1 MTPDV
6 SIIVVNWNTCELT
19 LACLRSVYAETRE
32 VSFELLVVDNASD
45 DGSAAAIAETFPQAV
60 LLPQTENLG
69 FARANNVAAA
79 RARGEFLLLLNSDT
93 VVFDQAIDR
102 LVAFARANPEAG
114 IYGGRTFFEDGTL
127 NPSSCWSRS
136 TPWSEY
142 CHAVGLAR
150 VFRSSRLFNPES
162 FGSWRRDTVRQ
173 VDIVSGCFFLIRRAL
188 WEQLG
193 GFSPDFFMYGEEAD
207 LCLRAARLGARP
219 LICPEAQIIH
229 YGGKSERTAAGK
241 LVKLLDA
248 RRRLIERHWP
258 EFWIGFGRTMQK
270 LGVVQRLTLARL
282 LALGGHKAAA
292 ERARTFAEVW
302 RRRREWA
309 TPDDAPPA
317 NAPASAGTTHE

>member
-32 VSFELLVVDNASD
+32 VSFELLVVDNASG
-45 DGSAAAIAETFPQAV
+45 DGSADAIAEAFPQVV
-60 LLPQTENLG
+60 LLRQTENLG

-102 LVAFARANPEAG
+102 LVAFARAHPDAG

-127 NPSSCWSRS
+127 NPSSCWARS

-142 CHAVGLAR
+142 CHAVGLSR
-150 VFRSSRLFNPES
+150 VFRRSGLFNPES
-162 FGSWRRDTVRQ
+162 FGSWQRDTVRQ

-188 WEQLG
+188 WERLG

-207 LCLRAARLGARP
+207 LCLRAARIGARP
-219 LICPEAQIIH
+219 LVCPDAQIIH
-229 YGGKSERTAAGK
+229 YGGRSERTPAGK

-258 EFWIGFGRTMQK
+258 GFWVGFGRTMQK
-270 LGVVQRLTLARL
+270 LGVLQRLVFARLARL
-282 LALGGHKAAA
+282 CGHKASAD
-292 ERARTFAEVW
+292 RAKIFAEVW

-309 TPDDAPPA
+309 TPDDDHPA
-317 NAPASAGTTHE
+317 NRPASAGAAHE